1 MDVNG
6 CWSPK
11 MDDLQ
16 WNMLLKWMI
25 TMGTPM
31 AMETSSWEWVNLFN
45 MRTYPGYGFVVG
57 CRKNVWQ
64 YVIVFIREDDRTQ
77 HMWQVECQN
86 PCQDIYIYLLQ
97 LDHTKWNN
105 FLFVVAAFCGSY
117 VHSAGKPLGDFCG
130 LNNHD
135 IPRNHCFCWCP
146 PRNHCFCWYS

>member
-16 WNMLLKWMI
+16 WNMLLKWMM

-31 AMETSSWEWVNLFN
+31 AMETSSCEWVNLFN
-45 MRTYPGYGFVVG
+45 MRTYPGYGFVGG

-64 YVIVFIREDDRTQ
+64 CVIVFIREDDRTQ
-77 HMWQVECQN
+77 HMWQVEYQN

-117 VHSAGKPLGDFCG
+117 VHSAGKPLGGDFCG
-130 LNNHD
+130 LNNND
-135 IPRNHCFCWCP
+135 IPRNHCFLLIFLKNNH
-146 PRNHCFCWYS
+146 RNHG